1 MPDALLVSDQHI
13 PEGFFGAPNIRRGSS
28 GFLAPDF
35 SLGTFA
41 GTGHDPSVPAF
52 LTTPDYQSMPARP
65 HPMIGTRI
73 TKSVPEWSGKRNDA
87 AVSSGRDRAIRA
99 VTYLKEQTRRSSQ
112 KEQTDREM
120 RWLADNRHRYAGQWI
135 AIQGDTLLAA
145 GASAKQVFAKVAD
158 QPIPPLVIRVD
169 DEDRP
174 SRAGETWKL

>member
-1 MPDALLVSDQHI
+1 
-13 PEGFFGAPNIRRGSS
+13 
-28 GFLAPDF
+28 
-35 SLGTFA
+35 
-41 GTGHDPSVPAF
+41 
-52 LTTPDYQSMPARP
+52 
-65 HPMIGTRI
+65 MIGTRI

-174 SRAGETWKL
+174 FAGW